1 MKLNIAGLALLLGA
15 STAVAA
21 VDPVLLNL
29 VMPDAK
35 ILCGV
40 QVDQSR
46 ASALGQ
52 YLLSQMQAGDN
63 GFQMFITATGFDPR
77 RDVNE
82 ILAAS
87 TGAAEG
93 DSRNALVLA
102 RGTFQPAR
110 ISSAATVAG
119 GVVTTYRGYQV
130 IAPASSHSGSS
141 GSSGSPGPSL
151 AFLDATT
158 AIMGSPDLVK
168 AAIDRRAAG
177 SVFSGPLA
185 QKASDVSAASQAW
198 FATLTPPGELLNGNP
213 QTNFLQAVVAAS
225 GGVSFGADAVTI
237 TADAVTRSQQD
248 AQALADVMRFMLSMI
263 GANNPKAAPL
273 QNAAPVFLANGA
285 VMHASLS
292 LPEQQ
297 VEQLFALARQ

>member
-1 MKLNIAGLALLLGA
+1 MKLNIAGLTLLLGA

-77 RDVNE
+77 RDLHE

-87 TGAAEG
+87 TGAASTGAASTGAAGG
-93 DSRNALVLA
+93 DSRNALVLG
-102 RGTFQPAR
+102 RGAFQPAR
-110 ISSAATVAG
+110 ISAAATVAG

-130 IAPASSHSGSS
+130 IAPAPSAT
-141 GSSGSPGPSL
+141 GSPEPSL

-158 AIMGSPDLVK
+158 AVMGSPDLVK

-185 QKASDVSAASQAW
+185 QKANDVSAASQAW

-263 GANNPKAAPL
+263 GANNPKAAP
-273 QNAAPVFLANGA
+273 VFLANGA

-297 VEQLFALARQ
+297 VEQLFMTARQ